1 MGAINGISGFNYYTN
16 YPGIYS
22 NPSDAAIAEKTS
34 AQVRGIDQ
42 GTENLKDAQSVT
54 RIADGAMEE
63 VTEYLQRIRELALKS
78 MNDAVY
84 GADEKRMMQDE
95 IDQLKQGIAD
105 IAGNTTF
112 NEHQLLDGTKEGDFE
127 IMAGGKGPTERV
139 TPGNMTL
146 ESLGIKDF
154 DVTKSFNLKDIDNAL
169 KKIVEV
175 CKENGYNVTKDMLWG
190 ESAGGHLS
198 TMYCYKYK
206 KTSPVNIGL
215 CYSICGPTDLTDN
228 WYFTTCE
235 IKGREMATLQKL
247 LTSADITLD
256 NYTGEAAIE
265 ARKSVSP
272 LYYVTPDSVPTLYY
286 SGGKDPL
293 VQTSDGEKLAAAL
306 KKNGVDHYYMEFP
319 NSPHCGRVKDDYGYC
334 KLFDLHLESMLKK
347 YVKR

>member
-169 KKIVEV
+169 KTVSQQRGTQGAQSNRIDHAIAYNQLSSYNHVASF
-175 CKENGYNVTKDMLWG
+175 KEDDLGG
-190 ESAGGHLS
+190 EL
-198 TMYCYKYK
+198 K
-206 KTSPVNIGL
+206 KA
-215 CYSICGPTDLTDN
+215 D
-228 WYFTTCE
+228 
-235 IKGREMATLQKL
+235 EMHRNRVLETARIMMQKRQ
-247 LTSADITLD
+247 
-256 NYTGEAAIE
+256 EE
-265 ARKSVSP
+265 QQRQ
-272 LYYVTPDSVPTLYY
+272 
-286 SGGKDPL
+286 
-293 VQTSDGEKLAAAL
+293 QTS
-306 KKNGVDHYYMEFP
+306 N
-319 NSPHCGRVKDDYGYC
+319 
-334 KLFDLHLESMLKK
+334 LFI
-347 YVKR
+347 